1 MRGCGDKV
9 ATVVYTFGSADAP
22 GTVSVSMESPAASSL
37 RQTNQS
43 ENQKRHRAGAE
54 QGEGKKQP
62 HKSQTGADPEKRGTP
77 RGLRETVGGAVCC
90 EEFKYLRGFL
100 GKV

>member
-22 GTVSVSMESPAASSL
+22 GTVSVSMESPVAPSL

-43 ENQKRHRAGAE
+43 ENQKQHRAGAG
-54 QGEGKKQP
+54 QGEGQKKP
-62 HKSQTGADPEKRGTP
+62 NTSQTGADPKKRGTP
-77 RGLRETVGGAVCC
+77 RWLIETVGGVVCC